1 MLDSEGV
8 PHMYNILTLNKIS
21 ASGLSNFDSGKF
33 VCADNFDAP
42 DAIIVRSA
50 AMHEMEFKSNLLAVA
65 RAGAGVNNIPIDRC
79 TENGICVFNT
89 PGANAN
95 AVKELVI
102 CSLFLASRKIV
113 AGSKWCDSLKGNGDA
128 VGKLVE
134 KGKGNFVGPEIFGK
148 TLGVAGLGAIGIKV
162 ANAAKALGMTVI
174 GYDPFI
180 SEAAKAQLDADITIT
195 ANLDDIFASADYIT
209 LHAPLNDSTRGM
221 INKAALT
228 KCKDS
233 IRILNFSR
241 AELVDNNDIIEA
253 LNNGKAAAYVTDFPT
268 DDQLGCD
275 GVIAIPH
282 LGASTPEAEE
292 NCAVMA
298 VCQLSD
304 YLLSGNVTN
313 SVNFPA
319 VSLEKNSKVRITAL
333 TKGDCSADIEKA
345 LTENGIIISAKKA
358 AVRKDVGYAIFDT
371 ENDITDELIEQ
382 LKAIDSVSAI
392 RII

>member
-1 MLDSEGV
+1 
-8 PHMYNILTLNKIS
+8 MYNILTLNKIS
-21 ASGLSNFDSGKF
+21 ASGLSNFDADKF

-102 CSLFLASRKIV
+102 CSLFLASRKIT
-113 AGSKWCDSLKGNGDA
+113 AGSKWCDTLKGNGDG
-128 VGKLVE
+128 VSKLVE
-134 KGKGNFVGPEIFGK
+134 KGKGNFVGPEIMGK

-180 SEAAKAQLDADITIT
+180 SDAAKAALDEDITVT
-195 ANLDDIFASADYIT
+195 ADLDDIFAAADYIT

-221 INKAALT
+221 IGKDNLA
-228 KCKDS
+228 KCKDGV
-233 IRILNFSR
+233 RVLNFSR
-241 AELVDNNDIIEA
+241 GELVDNNDIIEA
-253 LNNGKAAAYVTDFPT
+253 LGNGKCAAYVTDFPT
-268 DDQLGCD
+268 DDQLGVD

-304 YLLSGNVTN
+304 YLLYGNVKN

-319 VSLEKNSKVRITAL
+319 VSLEKTAKVRLTAVTAGDKAEEIASVLGAKSL
-333 TKGDCSADIEKA
+333 TVKA
-345 LTENGIIISAKKA
+345 TAS
-358 AVRKDVGYAIFDT
+358 AVRKNTGYAIFDL
-371 ENDITDELIEQ
+371 EDEITDDVLEDLKSIEGVIA
-382 LKAIDSVSAI
+382 L

>member
-1 MLDSEGV
+1 
-8 PHMYNILTLNKIS
+8 MYNILTLNKIS
-21 ASGLSNFDSGKF
+21 ASGLSNFDAEKF
-33 VCADNFDAP
+33 TCADNFEAP

-50 AMHEMEFKSNLLAVA
+50 AMHEMEFSSNLLAVA

-113 AGSKWCDSLKGNGDA
+113 AGSKWCDTLKGNGDG
-128 VGKLVE
+128 VSKLVE
-134 KGKGNFVGPEIFGK
+134 KGKGNFVGPEILGK

-162 ANAAKALGMTVI
+162 ANAANALGMKVI

-180 SEAAKAQLDADITIT
+180 SDSAKAALDEEITVT
-195 ANLDDIFASADYIT
+195 ANLDDIFAEADYIT

-221 INKAALT
+221 INKASLA

-233 IRILNFSR
+233 LRVLNFSR
-241 AELVDNNDIIEA
+241 GELVDNADIIDA
-253 LNNGKAAAYVTDFPT
+253 LASGKCAAYVTDFPT
-268 DDQLGCD
+268 DEQLLTD

-304 YLLSGNVTN
+304 YLLYGNVKN

-319 VSLEKNSKVRITAL
+319 VSLEKKAKIRIAAVSV
-333 TKGDCSADIEKA
+333 GDVAENIENV
-345 LTENGIIISAKKA
+345 LSSNGITVSAKA
-358 AVRKDVGYAIFDT
+358 SAVRKNVGYAIFDT
-371 ENDITDELIEQ
+371 ENEITDEIIEE
-382 LKAIDSVSAI
+382 LKSVEGVSAL

>member
-1 MLDSEGV
+1 
-8 PHMYNILTLNKIS
+8 MYNILTLNKIS
-21 ASGLSNFDSGKF
+21 ASGLSNFDIQKF
-33 VCADNFDAP
+33 TCADNFEAP

-50 AMHEMEFKSNLLAVA
+50 AMHEMEFAPNLLAVA

-113 AGSKWCDSLKGNGDA
+113 AGSKWCDTLKGNGDG
-128 VGKLVE
+128 VSKLVE

-162 ANAAKALGMTVI
+162 ANAAKALGMKVI

-180 SEAAKAQLDADITIT
+180 SEAGKAALDADIAVT
-195 ANLDDIFASADYIT
+195 ANLDDIFAEADYIT
-209 LHAPLNDSTRGM
+209 LHAPLNDGTRGM
-221 INKAALT
+221 IGKENLA
-228 KCKDS
+228 KCKDGV
-233 IRILNFSR
+233 RVLNFSR

-253 LNNGKAAAYVTDFPT
+253 LANGKCAAYVTDFPT
-268 DDQLGCD
+268 DDQLTVN

-304 YLLSGNVTN
+304 YLLYGNVKN

-319 VSLEKNSKVRITAL
+319 VALEKSGSVRITVVTA
-333 TKGDCSADIEKA
+333 GDICCDLVKA
-345 LTENGIIISAKKA
+345 LEAQGVTVKAKA
-358 AVRKDVGYAIFDT
+358 CGTRKDVGYAILDT
-371 ENDITDELIEQ
+371 DNEITDDCIEE
-382 LKAIDSVSAI
+382 LKAIPGVSAI

>member
-1 MLDSEGV
+1 
-8 PHMYNILTLNKIS
+8 MYNILTLNKIS
-21 ASGLSNFDSGKF
+21 ASGLANFDTEKF
-33 VCADNFDAP
+33 ICADNFDAP

-113 AGSKWCDSLKGNGDA
+113 AGSKWCDTLKGNGDG
-128 VGKLVE
+128 VSKLVE
-134 KGKGNFVGPEIFGK
+134 KGKGNFVGPEISGK

-180 SEAAKAQLDADITIT
+180 SDAAKTALDDDITVT
-195 ANLDDIFASADYIT
+195 ANLDDIFAAADYIT
-209 LHAPLNDSTRGM
+209 LHAPLNDGTRGM
-221 INKAALT
+221 IGKENLK
-228 KCKDS
+228 KCKDG
-233 IRILNFSR
+233 IRVLNFSR

-253 LNNGKAAAYVTDFPT
+253 LSNGKCAAYVTDFPT
-268 DDQLGCD
+268 DDQLGVD

-304 YLLSGNVTN
+304 YLLYGNVKN

-319 VSLEKNSKVRITAL
+319 ISLEKNSKVRITAL
-333 TKGDCSADIEKA
+333 TDGDKADAIEA
-345 LTENGIIISAKKA
+345 VLTSLNITISAKA
-358 AVRKDVGYAIFDT
+358 SAVRKNVGYAIFDSDN
-371 ENDITDELIEQ
+371 EITDECIMQ
-382 LKAIDSVSAI
+382 LKALDGVSAI

>member
-1 MLDSEGV
+1 
-8 PHMYNILTLNKIS
+8 MYNILTLNKIS
-21 ASGLSNFDSGKF
+21 SSGLSNFDADKF
-33 VCADNFDAP
+33 VCADNFESP

-50 AMHEMEFKSNLLAVA
+50 AMHEMEFQSNLLAVA

-113 AGSKWCDSLKGNGDA
+113 AGSKWCSTLKGNGDG
-128 VGKLVE
+128 VSKLVE
-134 KGKGNFVGPEIFGK
+134 KGKSNFVGPEILGK

-162 ANAAKALGMTVI
+162 ANAAKALGMNVI

-180 SEAAKAQLDADITIT
+180 SDSAKALLDEEIKIT
-195 ANLDDIFASADYIT
+195 ADLDDIFAVSDYIT

-221 INKAALT
+221 INKASLE
-228 KCKDS
+228 KCKDG

-241 AELVDNNDIIEA
+241 GELVDNSDIIEA
-253 LNNGKAAAYVTDFPT
+253 LTTGKAAAYVTDFPT
-268 DDQLGCD
+268 DEQIDTD

-304 YLLSGNVTN
+304 YLVNGNVKN

-319 VSLEKNSKVRITAL
+319 VSLDKNGAVRITAVSD
-333 TKGDCSADIEKA
+333 GDISDKIAEVLA
-345 LTENGIIISAKKA
+345 LQNVCVSAKANGTK
-358 AVRKDVGYAIFDT
+358 KNVGYAIFDI
-371 ENDITDELIEQ
+371 ENEITDTCIEE
-382 LKAIDSVSAI
+382 LKAISGVKAI

>member
-1 MLDSEGV
+1 
-8 PHMYNILTLNKIS
+8 MYNILTLNKIS
-21 ASGLSNFDSGKF
+21 ATGLSNFDTDKF
-33 VCADNFDAP
+33 SCADSIENP

-50 AMHEMEFKSNLLAVA
+50 SMHETEFASNLLAVA

-113 AGSKWCDSLKGNGDA
+113 AGEKWCNTLKGNGDG
-128 VGKLVE
+128 VSKLVE
-134 KGKGNFVGPEIFGK
+134 KGKGNFVGPEILGK

-162 ANAAKALGMTVI
+162 ANAALALGMKVI

-180 SEAAKAQLDADITIT
+180 SDAAKSQLSDEITVT
-195 ANLDDIFASADYIT
+195 SELDDIFNAADYIT

-221 INKAALT
+221 INKASLE
-228 KCKDS
+228 KCKDG
-233 IRILNFSR
+233 IRVLNFSR
-241 AELVDNNDIIEA
+241 GELVDNSDIIDA
-253 LNNGKAAAYVTDFPT
+253 LSSGKCAAYVTDFPT
-268 DDQLGCD
+268 DEQLGVD

-304 YLLSGNVTN
+304 YLLYGNVKN
-313 SVNFPA
+313 SVNFPQ
-319 VSLEKNSKVRITAL
+319 VMLNK
-333 TKGDCSADIEKA
+333 D
-345 LTENGIIISAKKA
+345 A
-358 AVRKDVGYAIFDT
+358 AVRVTAVTNGNKAEKIAEILNSQGISVKATASAEKKNIGYAIFDT
-371 ENDITDELIEQ
+371 DNEITDTCIEE
-382 LKAIDSVSAI
+382 LKAVEGVIAI

>member
-1 MLDSEGV
+1 
-8 PHMYNILTLNKIS
+8 MYNILTLNKIS
-21 ASGLSNFDSGKF
+21 ASGLSNFDASKF
-33 VCADNFDAP
+33 ACADNFEAP

-50 AMHEMEFKSNLLAVA
+50 AMHDMEFAANLLAVA

-113 AGSKWCDSLKGNGDA
+113 QGSKWSEGLKGNGDG
-128 VGKLVE
+128 VSKLVE
-134 KGKGNFVGPEIFGK
+134 KGKGSFAGPEILGK

-174 GYDPFI
+174 GFDPFI
-180 SEAAKAQLDADITIT
+180 TDAAKAQLDSDITVT
-195 ANLDDIFASADYIT
+195 ANLDDIFVAADYIT
-209 LHAPLNDSTRGM
+209 LHAPLNDGTRGM
-221 INKAALT
+221 IGKENLA
-228 KCKDS
+228 KCKDG

-241 AELVDNNDIIEA
+241 GELVDNADILEA
-253 LNNGKAAAYVTDFPT
+253 LASGKCAAYVTDFPT
-268 DDQLGCD
+268 DEQLCTE

-304 YLLSGNVTN
+304 YLLYGNVKN

-319 VSLEKNSKVRITAL
+319 VALDKAGKVRITVVTA
-333 TKGDCSADIEKA
+333 GNICCDVAKA
-345 LTENGIIISAKKA
+345 LEAKGIEIKAKACGTK
-358 AVRKDVGYAIFDT
+358 KDVGYAIFDT
-371 ENDITDELIEQ
+371 DNEITDECIEE
-382 LKAIDSVSAI
+382 LKEIPGVSAI

>member
-1 MLDSEGV
+1 
-8 PHMYNILTLNKIS
+8 MYSILTLNKIS
-21 ASGLSNFDSGKF
+21 ASGLANFDSAKF
-33 VCADNFDAP
+33 TCADKLDAP

-50 AMHEMEFKSNLLAVA
+50 SMHEMEFKSNLLAVA
-65 RAGAGVNNIPIDRC
+65 RAGAGVNNIPIDKC

-113 AGSKWCDSLKGNGDA
+113 EGSKWCDTLKGNGDS
-128 VGKLVE
+128 VSKLVE

-162 ANAAKALGMTVI
+162 ALSAKSLGMKVI

-180 SEAAKAQLDADITIT
+180 SDAAKAALNDDITVT
-195 ANLDDIFASADYIT
+195 ADLNDIFAAADYIT

-221 INKAALT
+221 INKETLA
-228 KCKDS
+228 KCKDG

-241 AELVDNNDIIEA
+241 AELVDNTDIIDA
-253 LNNGKAAAYVTDFPT
+253 LTNGKAAAYVTDFPT
-268 DDQLGCD
+268 DDQLSVD

-304 YLLSGNVTN
+304 YLLYGNVKN

-319 VSLEKNSKVRITAL
+319 VSLEKKSKVRITAVTNGDISDDMETTL
-333 TKGDCSADIEKA
+333 TAQ
-345 LTENGIIISAKKA
+345 GIKITAKNC
-358 AVRKDVGYAIFDT
+358 AVKKNVGYAIFDT
-371 ENDITDELIEQ
+371 ENDMTDECIEK
-382 LKAIDSVSAI
+382 LKAIDGVCAI

>member
-1 MLDSEGV
+1 
-8 PHMYNILTLNKIS
+8 MYNILTLNKIS
-21 ASGLSNFDSGKF
+21 ASGLANFDAKKF
-33 VCADNFDAP
+33 ACADNFESP

-50 AMHEMEFKSNLLAVA
+50 AMHDMEFASNILAVA

-79 TENGICVFNT
+79 TESGICVFNT

-113 AGSKWCDSLKGNGDA
+113 AGSKWCDTLKGNGDA
-128 VGKLVE
+128 VSKLVE

-180 SEAAKAQLDADITIT
+180 TDAAKATLDEDITVT
-195 ANLDDIFASADYIT
+195 ANLDDIFATADYIT
-209 LHAPLNDSTRGM
+209 LHAPLNDGTRGM
-221 INKAALT
+221 IGKENLA
-228 KCKDS
+228 KCKDGV
-233 IRILNFSR
+233 RVLNFSR
-241 AELVDNNDIIEA
+241 AELVDNKDIIEA
-253 LNNGKAAAYVTDFPT
+253 LENGKCAAYVTDFPT
-268 DDQLGCD
+268 DDQLGAD

-304 YLLSGNVTN
+304 YLLYGNVKN

-319 VSLEKNSKVRITAL
+319 VALEKNAKVRITAVYE
-333 TKGDCSADIEKA
+333 GDKADALEAVLSAQGVAVTAKA
-345 LTENGIIISAKKA
+345 SGLKKNT
-358 AVRKDVGYAIFDT
+358 GYAILDT
-371 ENDITDELIEQ
+371 DSDITDTVIEEL
-382 LKAIDSVSAI
+382 KSVDGVKAI